1 MDASVE
7 ASMDS
12 GSNSSPDVLDTDVNT
27 DSNVDPLPAM
37 LPPPRMAGQ
46 RAPMTAE
53 CDPLDVLRCLL
64 PWPSNTFTTLD
75 ASRATGIHLQIAA
88 SRLIGDDDP
97 TSLRQAD
104 GFSRVSPV
112 MSSLSGVVANDSL
125 GTGTTAVIR
134 VYKATPGEGFGT
146 PVPLRL
152 RSLVQRGT
160 GVVDTLLIANP
171 LTPFEPATDYV
182 AVVMDSA
189 QVTEGPAPT
198 ASPLTRA
205 ALGLAPPTTGTE
217 ARYFAYH
224 APSREALMR
233 AGVDLNHV
241 VRVWDFT
248 TRSAEDPLRTLR
260 AMHAQSVAASRANS
274 YAIAIDRTV
283 IHDMGPLAMEVEGR
297 LTGLPDFLDRDRQ
310 TVARDANGMVRMTG
324 THEAP
329 FRVTIP
335 RGMGNYRII
344 MFGHGLGGN
353 FNDTSFDVDI
363 AMAGA
368 AKVGV
373 RFVGFTDLDVTDTI
387 AGMVRVAAGSDW
399 AVSLAMQSIAD
410 AAAIQYALAG
420 NLGTT
425 LSAPMI
431 GGMNNPATG
440 RRPDLTH
447 ATWAGGSLGG
457 TLGYVYSQLEPSIE
471 GAVLNVPG
479 AGWSQY
485 LVLSEVF
492 SLARTIL
499 LTTYRNDVNL
509 QVGVAIAQN
518 NFDGMD
524 GANWWTTPMAR
535 RPPVLIQQSMG
546 DPVLPA
552 PGTEMVATTARSQQL
567 GAALSPV
574 YGVTPAMGDSVTGGA
589 AFTQY
594 RVPHGETGSL
604 AIHGFGARDTP
615 AGFAAREQIFSFIQS
630 IWAGSPRV
638 VLPSLCV
645 QNMPANSCDFSA
657 R

>member
-1 MDASVE
+1 
-7 ASMDS
+7 
-12 GSNSSPDVLDTDVNT
+12 
-27 DSNVDPLPAM
+27 
-37 LPPPRMAGQ
+37 
-46 RAPMTAE
+46 
-53 CDPLDVLRCLL
+53 
-64 PWPSNTFTTLD
+64 
-75 ASRATGIHLQIAA
+75 
-88 SRLIGDDDP
+88 LIGEDDSS
-97 TSLRQAD
+97 SLRQAD
-104 GFSRVSPV
+104 GFSRVSPI
-112 MSSLSGVVANDSL
+112 MTSLSGVVAEASI
-125 GTGTTAVIR
+125 GGGTTGLIR
-134 VYKATPGEGFGT
+134 VYRSTPGQGVGT
-146 PVPLRL
+146 AVPLRL
-152 RSLVQRGT
+152 RTLVQRGT
-160 GVVDTLLIANP
+160 GVVDTLVIANP

-182 AVVMDSA
+182 AVLMDSA
-189 QVTEGPAPT
+189 QVTEGPMPT
-198 ASPLTRA
+198 ASALTRVS
-205 ALGLAPPTTGTE
+205 LGLAPATTGTE

-224 APSREALMR
+224 APTRETLMR
-233 AGVDLNHV
+233 AGVDLAHV
-241 VRVWDFT
+241 VRAWDFT

-260 AMHAQSVAASRANS
+260 AMHASSVAASRANS
-274 YAIAIDRTV
+274 YAVVIDRTV
-283 IHDMGPLAMEVEGR
+283 IHDMGPIAVEVEGR
-297 LTGLPDFLDRDRQ
+297 LTGLPDYLDHAAQ
-310 TVARDANGMVRMTG
+310 TVARDAAGAPRMTG

-329 FRVTIP
+329 FRVSIP

-353 FNDTSFDVDI
+353 FNDTSFDNDI

-410 AAAIQYALAG
+410 AAAIQYALQG
-420 NLGTT
+420 RLGDT
-425 LSAPMI
+425 LSAPML
-431 GGMNNPATG
+431 GAMSNPAMG
-440 RRPDLTH
+440 RRPDLSH

-457 TLGYVYSQLEPSIE
+457 TLGYVYSQLESSIE

-509 QVGVAIAQN
+509 QVGVAVAQN

-524 GANWWTTPMAR
+524 GANWWTVPMSR

-546 DPVLPA
+546 DTVLPA
-552 PGTEMVATTARSQQL
+552 PGTEMVATTAHAQQL
-567 GAALSPV
+567 GAALSMV
-574 YGVTPAMGDSVTGGA
+574 YGVTPAMGPSVTMGA
-589 AFTQY
+589 AFTQF
-594 RVPHGETGSL
+594 RVPASVTGSL
-604 AIHGFGARDTP
+604 NIHGFGARDTP

-638 VLPSLCV
+638 TLPSLCV
-645 QNMPANSCDFSA
+645 MNMPANSCDFSA